1 MSDLHLGLVAIGVFV
16 VVAVLGYNKWQ
27 EARYRREAER
37 NLKSGHEDVLMG
49 TAQAGTEPQQE
60 PARDRQ
66 PAPEGERIEPT
77 FGAPVAA
84 PVAPTPE
91 SISEEIAALKE
102 AIDFIVPIEAG
113 EEITGEA
120 MIDAARAAL
129 AGFSKQVRLEG
140 YGGGGWEA
148 LRPAERYARMR
159 AGIQLAD
166 RRGALSAAE
175 LAAFGAAVQQAAAG
189 AGALASIPDRGEASA
204 RASDLDRFCGKVDIA
219 IAMHVVST
227 RTLFAGTKI
236 RALAEAAGLSL
247 EEDGRF
253 RRRDDRARVLF
264 ELGSMDRTAFRP
276 ETMRSISAA
285 GLTLELDVPRAPEA
299 SRPFEQFRDFSRH
312 LAQALDGDIVD
323 DNRASVSPAAFDRI
337 LAQVQAVQRTMA
349 ERSIAPG
356 SPTALRLFS

>member
-1 MSDLHLGLVAIGVFV
+1 MSDLQLGLLAIGVFV
-16 VVAVLGYNKWQ
+16 VVVVLGYNKWQ

-37 NLKSGHEDVLMG
+37 NLKSDHQDVLMG
-49 TAQAGTEPQQE
+49 APGAQPGAGPPQGQ
-60 PARDRQ
+60 ARERP

-77 FGAPVAA
+77 FGASVAEA
-84 PVAPTPE
+84 PEAM
-91 SISEEIAALKE
+91 SEETASLTE

-113 EEITGEA
+113 DEVAGEV
-120 MIDAARAAL
+120 MIAASGPAF

-140 YGGGGWEA
+140 YGGGRWEA
-148 LRPAERYARMR
+148 LRPAGRYARMR

-166 RRGALSAAE
+166 RRGAVSAEE
-175 LAAFGAAVQQAAAG
+175 LASFAAAVQQAAAG
-189 AGALASIPDRGEASA
+189 AGALASVPDRGEATA
-204 RASDLDRFCGKVDIA
+204 RARDLDRFCGEVDIV

-236 RALAEAAGLSL
+236 RALAEAAGLAL

-264 ELGSMDRTAFRP
+264 ELGNMDRTPFRA

-285 GLTLELDVPRAPEA
+285 GLTLELDVPRAPDA
-299 SRPFEQFRDFSRH
+299 SRPFEQLRDFARH
-312 LAQALDGDIVD
+312 LAQALDGGIVD
-323 DNRASVSPAAFDRI
+323 DNRASVSADAFEKI

-356 SPTALRLFS
+356 GPGALRLFS